1 MTKTVQLRR
10 SDDSRVRQLVVAAFT
25 LLQVGVDFSVH
36 NRANGD
42 VVFTFTYP
50 ARLKSI
56 VDEALTP
63 STL

>member
-10 SDDSRVRQLVVAAFT
+10 SDDRVRQLVVASFT
-25 LLQVGVDFSVH
+25 LLQAGVDFSVH

-50 ARLKSI
+50 ARLKST

-63 STL
+63 SIL